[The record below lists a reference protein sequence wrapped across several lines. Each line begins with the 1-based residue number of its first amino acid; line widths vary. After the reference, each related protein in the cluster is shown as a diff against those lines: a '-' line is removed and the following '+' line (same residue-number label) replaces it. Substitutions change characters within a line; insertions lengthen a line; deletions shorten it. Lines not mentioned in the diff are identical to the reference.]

1 MYVAIH
7 PGVYVP
13 AGTALTAKS
22 RAVAAWLW
30 SGRVGVLAGRSAAS
44 LHGAKWLDDD
54 APAQLLHRNRRP
66 PEGIETWSDRYEDDE
81 VELVRGTQV
90 TTPARTALDLACRLP
105 IDDAV
110 AAIDALARA
119 TRLNMGDVEVLVQRY
134 AGRREIRRARAALDL
149 VDAGAESP
157 QETRLRLLFIRAG
170 FPRPETQIA
179 VYDGYGQRV
188 AVLDMG
194 WRNLEIG
201 VDYEGE
207 HHRLNRRVFNN
218 DIRRHDTVTELGWID
233 LRVTVEDTDAVIL
246 DRLRRAF
253 EHRSASHLIGPPLCT
268 GTSNVRPGRLFRRP
282 IPALTARW
290 ANAYPFQGFA
300 LTYPPASM
308 RNCVPVM

>member
-1 MYVAIH
+1 MGAPFIGVEARAARRLNRHELRSKCVAIH

-44 LHGAKWLDDD
+44 LHGAKWVDDD

-81 VELVRGTQV
+81 VQFVRGMQV

-119 TRLNMGDVEVLVQRY
+119 TRLSMGDVEVLVQRY
-134 AGRREIRRARAALDL
+134 AGRRDIRRARAALDL

-179 VYDGYGQRV
+179 IYDGYGQRV

-201 VDYEGE
+201 ADYEGE

-218 DIRRHDTVTELGWID
+218 DIRRHDAVTELGWID

-246 DRLRRAF
+246 DRMHRAF
-253 EHRSASHLIGPPLCT
+253 ERRGASHLIGPPLST
-268 GTSNVRPGRLFRRP
+268 
-282 IPALTARW
+282 
-290 ANAYPFQGFA
+290 
-300 LTYPPASM
+300 
-308 RNCVPVM
+308 